1 LDESLVTRKRKN
13 APEVAIPDRKKR
25 SRTAVRELKAAAA
38 PPSKKGAA
46 NLKTW
51 ENGKPVQKN
60 GGPKTAKGAS
70 KTNGTSKKAPAV
82 DDDSDDMDAGLDGVN
97 VTGLDALGSA
107 DEMDDDFDDSDLE
120 LVDDSDDE
128 PRRMGM
134 WSSDEDEDDV
144 EEKLT
149 AANIEGL
156 SKKLDMQKAVEEAE
170 AAAELEEANMQT
182 NIVGDRPKI
191 LDDEEDDEGRR
202 ISTLVTQDVQLLR
215 TRLNDVVRV
224 LSDFKTLAEP
234 GRDRAEY
241 RYVLQR
247 FLSYNSDLILTDF
260 TQRTNAE
267 RRVRV
272 LRIL

>member
-1 LDESLVTRKRKN
+1 
-13 APEVAIPDRKKR
+13 
-25 SRTAVRELKAAAA
+25 
-38 PPSKKGAA
+38 
-46 NLKTW
+46 
-51 ENGKPVQKN
+51 
-60 GGPKTAKGAS
+60 
-70 KTNGTSKKAPAV
+70 
-82 DDDSDDMDAGLDGVN
+82 
-97 VTGLDALGSA
+97 
-107 DEMDDDFDDSDLE
+107 
-120 LVDDSDDE
+120 
-128 PRRMGM
+128 MGM

-260 TQRTNAE
+260 TQGTNAE

>member
-46 NLKTW
+46 NLKTR

-70 KTNGTSKKAPAV
+70 KTNGTS
-82 DDDSDDMDAGLDGVN
+82 DDRDAGLDGVN

-260 TQRTNAE
+260 TQGTNAE